1 MKLLTLYSA
10 KAGGG
15 GGGGGGG
22 VLLLDYIR
30 PYVNAPP

>member
-15 GGGGGGG
+15 
-22 VLLLDYIR
+22 VLLTDYIR